1 MTALIN
7 SLLLHCIKTCN
18 LNKNPMYIDVST
30 EIDIKTSRSGGK
42 GGQNVNKVETQVE
55 ARFAIPQ
62 STILTDEQKEKII
75 ERLSN
80 KLTKDQC
87 LIVKCSESRTQLD
100 NKIKAVRKIN
110 TILNNALIEQKKR
123 LKTKTP
129 KAVIQKRIEGKKKRS
144 ELKNLRRKLL

>member
-1 MTALIN
+1 M
-7 SLLLHCIKTCN
+7 H
-18 LNKNPMYIDVST
+18 IDVST

-62 STILTDEQKEKII
+62 SAILTEEQKEKII

-80 KLTKDQC
+80 KLTKDQN

-100 NKIKAVRKIN
+100 NKIKAIRKIN

>member
-1 MTALIN
+1 M
-7 SLLLHCIKTCN
+7 H
-18 LNKNPMYIDVST
+18 IDVSS

-100 NKIKAVRKIN
+100 NKIKAIRKIN

-123 LKTKTP
+123 LKTNTP
-129 KAVIQKRIEGKKKRS
+129 RAVIQKRIEGKKKRS

>member
-1 MTALIN
+1 
-7 SLLLHCIKTCN
+7 
-18 LNKNPMYIDVST
+18 MYIDVST

>member
-1 MTALIN
+1 M
-7 SLLLHCIKTCN
+7 H
-18 LNKNPMYIDVST
+18 IDVST
-30 EIDIKTSRSGGK
+30 EIDLKTSRSGGK

-55 ARFAIPQ
+55 ARFSIPQ
-62 STILTDEQKEKII
+62 SSILTDEQKEKII
-75 ERLSN
+75 ERLAN

-100 NKIKAVRKIN
+100 NKIKAIRKIN
-110 TILNNALIEQKKR
+110 TMLNSALIEQKKR

-129 KAVIQKRIEGKKKRS
+129 GAVIQKRIEGKKKRS

>member
-1 MTALIN
+1 M
-7 SLLLHCIKTCN
+7 H
-18 LNKNPMYIDVST
+18 IDVSP

-75 ERLSN
+75 VRLAN
-80 KLTKDQC
+80 KLTKDQS

-100 NKIKAVRKIN
+100 NKIKAIRKIN

>member
-1 MTALIN
+1 M
-7 SLLLHCIKTCN
+7 H
-18 LNKNPMYIDVST
+18 IDVST

-62 STILTDEQKEKII
+62 STILTEEQKEKII

-80 KLTKDQC
+80 KLTKDQY

-100 NKIKAVRKIN
+100 NKIKAIRKIN

>member
-1 MTALIN
+1 M
-7 SLLLHCIKTCN
+7 H
-18 LNKNPMYIDVST
+18 IDVSS

-62 STILTDEQKEKII
+62 STILADEQKEKII

>member
-1 MTALIN
+1 M
-7 SLLLHCIKTCN
+7 H
-18 LNKNPMYIDVST
+18 IDVSP

-55 ARFAIPQ
+55 ARFAVPQ

-75 ERLSN
+75 ERLAN
-80 KLTKDQC
+80 KLTKDQY

-100 NKIKAVRKIN
+100 NKIKAIRKIN

>member
-1 MTALIN
+1 M
-7 SLLLHCIKTCN
+7 H
-18 LNKNPMYIDVST
+18 IDVSS

-100 NKIKAVRKIN
+100 NKIKANRKKN
-110 TILNNALIEQKKR
+110 KILNNALIEHKKI
-123 LKTKTP
+123 LKTNTP
-129 KAVIQKRIEGKKKRS
+129 RAVIQKRIEGKKKRS

>member
-1 MTALIN
+1 M
-7 SLLLHCIKTCN
+7 H
-18 LNKNPMYIDVST
+18 IDVST
-30 EIDIKTSRSGGK
+30 EIDLKTSRSGGK

-55 ARFAIPQ
+55 ARFAIPH
-62 STILTDEQKEKII
+62 STILTEEQKEKII

-80 KLTKDQC
+80 KLTKDQY

-100 NKIKAVRKIN
+100 NKIKAIRKIN